1 MKKQELKALIAKAFA
16 ANKYPGDW
24 CLKGS
29 TEGCEPYQVE
39 QEFKGKKD
47 WQALDS
53 KFLDQAPGGLASAL
67 SFFSDEAFR
76 FYLAAYLIAD
86 IDNRLENVDVLF
98 HLTHGLDNKSR
109 SKKIN
114 PLRYGERTWWDE
126 KQYQFSVFSLEQK
139 KAIVEYLKFK
149 YGAAEFDRP
158 TIKQA
163 LNNYWLPQISQK
175 TAFGMD

>member
-114 PLRYGERTWWDE
+114 PLRYERELGGMKSSINFQFFRWNRK
-126 KQYQFSVFSLEQK
+126 KQSSS
-139 KAIVEYLKFK
+139 I
-149 YGAAEFDRP
+149 
-158 TIKQA
+158 
-163 LNNYWLPQISQK
+163 
-175 TAFGMD
+175 